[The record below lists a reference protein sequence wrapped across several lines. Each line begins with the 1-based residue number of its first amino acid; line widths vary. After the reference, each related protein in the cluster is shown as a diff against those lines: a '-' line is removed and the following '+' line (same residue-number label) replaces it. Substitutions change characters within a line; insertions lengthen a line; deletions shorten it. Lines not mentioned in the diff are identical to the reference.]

1 MVEIYEMEQII
12 HNEEMAK
19 RKAKLKPIQE
29 KIRQQDAEDKELFKW
44 KGYTLTDVAREIN
57 PPRSQILT
65 MLESSNRALEN
76 HYNGLRDGILLQL
89 GVIAILVYLYVSI

>member
-1 MVEIYEMEQII
+1 MVSIEEMEQII

-19 RKAKLKPIQE
+19 RKAKLEPIQRAIRKRAEEE
-29 KIRQQDAEDKELFKW
+29 KDLFKW
-44 KGYTLTDVAREIN
+44 KGYTQTDVAREIN

-76 HYNGLRDGILLQL
+76 HYNGIRDGLLLQL
-89 GVIAILVYLYVSI
+89 GVIALLILIYVS